1 MKKIK
6 AEKIFYSH
14 IVSLSAFFIMG
25 QFIISLPFIKDFYSL
40 FGFLIS
46 AVAGVLFCFLLIPLL
61 EKAVNIKIILMAFA
75 VLCAFILANTFKAFC
90 DFASSVLYENYA
102 LTVCLFLLVCLYF
115 GIKKAED
122 ILKFSLLSFVYSL
135 IVLIIFILLLL
146 PNLKLQN
153 LSLPINFEIEK
164 LPKSSFETFISIFSG
179 FFILG
184 FFEFSILGETRK
196 SAITSG
202 VIIGSV
208 VLLICALSAIFL
220 FGSEFSAV
228 VRFPFAQAI
237 STATIGKLFSRLDAF
252 IYFVFFFSCLLKI
265 SVCVFVI
272 KFCLKK
278 LSAGQKNKLNT

>member
-6 AEKIFYSH
+6 TEKIFYSH
-14 IVSLSAFFIMG
+14 TVSVSAFFIIG
-25 QFIISLPFIKDFYSL
+25 QFIISLPFIKDFYGL
-40 FGFLIS
+40 LGFLIS
-46 AVAGVLFCFLLIPLL
+46 AVAGVLFCFFVTPLVK
-61 EKAVNIKIILMAFA
+61 KAVKIKIILLPLT
-75 VLCAFILANTFKAFC
+75 VLCAFILANTFKTFC

-102 LTVCLFLLVCLYF
+102 ITAGLFFLACLYF
-115 GIKKAED
+115 GFKKAED

-135 IVLIIFILLLL
+135 IVLMIFILLLL

-164 LPKSSFETFISIFSG
+164 LLKSSFETFISIFS
-179 FFILG
+179 FVFILG

-208 VLLICALSAIFL
+208 VLLICALSVIFL

-228 VRFPFAQAI
+228 VRFPFVQAI
-237 STATIGKLFSRLDAF
+237 STATIGKLFSRLDVF
-252 IYFVFFFSCLLKI
+252 IYFIFFFSSLLKI
-265 SVCVFVI
+265 EVCVFVI
-272 KFCLKK
+272 KFCLKNIQ
-278 LSAGQKNKLNT
+278 AEQKYKLNT